1 MSETNTYYLVKK
13 RAVPEVLLKVVEAKG
28 LLDSEKALTVH
39 EACDLVGISRS
50 SFYKYKDEI
59 FPFHDNVKGTTL
71 TLVLIVDDRTG
82 LLAEMLGVVAHF
94 QANILTIHQSIPI
107 NGTTSITLSMEI
119 RSSTGDIS
127 DMLNRIE
134 DVQGIHSVK
143 VAGRE

>member
-1 MSETNTYYLVKK
+1 MKEDTYYLLKS
-13 RAVPEVLLKVVEAKG
+13 RAVPEVLMSVVKAKKLVETGEA
-28 LLDSEKALTVH
+28 ATVQA
-39 EACDLVGISRS
+39 ACDAVGISRS

-119 RSSTGDIS
+119 KSSTGDIS

>member
-1 MSETNTYYLVKK
+1 MKEDTYYLLKSG
-13 RAVPEVLLKVVEAKG
+13 AVPEVLMSVVKAKKLVETGEAG
-28 LLDSEKALTVH
+28 TVQA
-39 EACDLVGISRS
+39 ACDTVGISRS

-59 FPFHDNVKGTTL
+59 FPFHDNVKGTTV

-119 RSSTGDIS
+119 KSSTGDIS

-134 DVQGIHSVK
+134 DVKGIHSVK